1 MSNVFGN
8 TLIRIVQES
17 LIGHGLTKMRVHNLI
32 LNFVAFDIYICNSLL
47 QLYKLLMVVSL
58 YVRLCICESVY

>member
-1 MSNVFGN
+1 M
-8 TLIRIVQES
+8 RIVQES

-47 QLYKLLMVVSL
+47 QLYKKTTHG
-58 YVRLCICESVY
+58 CQSVCPSVHL